1 MHQGAHAVREDLEDE
16 LASNGALLEQIYGIV
31 LSNLEEA
38 KRQFRGGNG
47 LVGRER
53 VKRASRVLSELRAS
67 LRTGYSG
74 AVSREMDGLYAFCVD
89 TLVRASDAGDA
100 ECVDDVIRILCPLRD
115 AWVAAS
121 RFEELLA
128 G

>member
-1 MHQGAHAVREDLEDE
+1 MREGLEDE

-38 KRQFRGGNG
+38 KVDYRAANTTAA
-47 LVGRER
+47 RER
-53 VKRASRVLSELRAS
+53 LRRASRVLGDLRAS
-67 LRTGYSG
+67 LQAGYSG
-74 AVSREMDGLYAFCVD
+74 AVSREMDGLYGFCVD
-89 TLVRASDAGDA
+89 SLLRGMLADDV
-100 ECVDDVIRILCPLRD
+100 ECVDDVIRILLPLRD
-115 AWVAAS
+115 AWSAAS